1 MILPL
6 GNKAVRT
13 TSRSS
18 EAIAGLNALFEPYEH
33 LDDLLHVAARV
44 IVESLAVQRCVVTW
58 LGDDHV
64 TLWVRAKHS
73 RASVSALGANA
84 NGQSRVSTE
93 SATHVIREALFNPQ
107 ALASNGTAVSSQ
119 LSAPL
124 HVNRQIIGYV
134 CVSNGRNAQRHAQ
147 IDAELFLAL
156 SAHLGH
162 AIEHLQMRQLLAS
175 RYMFAAVGRAQQAES
190 AGAATLDACVL
201 QSVQNPEKV
210 ARIIARSFY
219 KDLRKA
225 GFVTQQILL
234 VASEII
240 GHLNEAF
247 TKTNAKTE

>member
-13 TSRSS
+13 ASRAS
-18 EAIAGLNALFEPYEH
+18 EAIAGLNALFEPHEH

-58 LGDDHV
+58 LGDDNV

-73 RASVSALGANA
+73 RASVPALGAHA
-84 NGQSRVSTE
+84 NGLSRASTE
-93 SATHVIREALFNPQ
+93 SATYVIREALYNPQ
-107 ALASNGTAVSSQ
+107 TLASNGADVSDR

-134 CVSNGRNAQRHAQ
+134 CVANGRNEKRHTP

-175 RYMFAAVGRAQQAES
+175 RYMFAAVDRAQHAES

-225 GFVTQQILL
+225 GFVAQQILL
-234 VASEII
+234 IASEII

-247 TKTNAKTE
+247 TKTKAKTE